1 MTTTAERSTLDFPD
15 EVVTRAL
22 VRYVEVPGLS
32 GELAL
37 ITLDNGRDHT
47 RPATFGPGGL
57 SSLDAALG
65 AVEARSPRVTA
76 IAVTGAQFIFAVGAD
91 LSGVGRIA
99 ERADAEQIGRLGH
112 RVFRRLRDSTVPTF
126 AFVNGAALGGGLEL
140 ALHCHYRT
148 LSTAATAIGLPEC
161 FLGLVPGW
169 GGTQLLPNLVGAEGA
184 VTVVLENALNN
195 NKLLTSA
202 QAAELGIADALLGGA
217 DFLAES
223 LRWAARVVRGEQTV
237 QRREVDRGAA
247 WDAALARGRALA
259 DAKVHGAAP
268 APYRALDLLAL
279 ARAASLDDGFAAE
292 DEALADLL
300 MTEELRS
307 GLYAFDLVQ
316 KRAKHPVG
324 APDGSLA
331 RPVTK
336 VGLVGAGLMA
346 SQLGLLLARRLQVPV
361 VLTDLDQERLDRGLA
376 YVHGEVDTLLR
387 KKRVTPDG
395 ANRLRG
401 LVTGSLGMEAFAD
414 ADLVIEAVFEDQDV
428 KRQVFADV
436 EAVVSDTCVL
446 ATNTSSLSVTAMAE
460 GLAHPERVVGLH
472 FFNPVA
478 VMPLLEVV
486 RAERT
491 DDASL
496 ATAFAVGRALKKSCV
511 LVADAPAFVV
521 NRLLTRFLGEVTAA
535 VDEGTPV
542 EVADRALAPLG
553 LPMSPFT
560 LLSLVGPAVSLHV
573 SETLRAA
580 FPDRFPVSDNLRR
593 LVEAGKPGVYTW
605 GAAGPEVDPEVRAL
619 FTVGDRPGSEE
630 QVRAR
635 ALDALAT
642 ELRLLLDEG
651 VVAAPQDVDL
661 CLLLGAGWPFHLGGI
676 APYLDRTG
684 VSERATGRRFL
695 PPGVASLP

>member
-57 SSLDAALG
+57 SSLDAALD

-268 APYRALDLLAL
+268 APYRALELLAL

-324 APDGSLA
+324 APDGS
-331 RPVTK
+331 
-336 VGLVGAGLMA
+336 
-346 SQLGLLLARRLQVPV
+346 Q
-361 VLTDLDQERLDRGLA
+361 
-376 YVHGEVDTLLR
+376 
-387 KKRVTPDG
+387 
-395 ANRLRG
+395 
-401 LVTGSLGMEAFAD
+401 
-414 ADLVIEAVFEDQDV
+414 I
-428 KRQVFADV
+428 
-436 EAVVSDTCVL
+436 
-446 ATNTSSLSVTAMAE
+446 
-460 GLAHPERVVGLH
+460 
-472 FFNPVA
+472 
-478 VMPLLEVV
+478 
-486 RAERT
+486 
-491 DDASL
+491 
-496 ATAFAVGRALKKSCV
+496 GRA
-511 LVADAPAFVV
+511 
-521 NRLLTRFLGEVTAA
+521 
-535 VDEGTPV
+535 
-542 EVADRALAPLG
+542 
-553 LPMSPFT
+553 
-560 LLSLVGPAVSLHV
+560 HV
-573 SETLRAA
+573 
-580 FPDRFPVSDNLRR
+580 
-593 LVEAGKPGVYTW
+593 
-605 GAAGPEVDPEVRAL
+605 
-619 FTVGDRPGSEE
+619 
-630 QVRAR
+630 
-635 ALDALAT
+635 
-642 ELRLLLDEG
+642 
-651 VVAAPQDVDL
+651 
-661 CLLLGAGWPFHLGGI
+661 
-676 APYLDRTG
+676 
-684 VSERATGRRFL
+684 
-695 PPGVASLP
+695 